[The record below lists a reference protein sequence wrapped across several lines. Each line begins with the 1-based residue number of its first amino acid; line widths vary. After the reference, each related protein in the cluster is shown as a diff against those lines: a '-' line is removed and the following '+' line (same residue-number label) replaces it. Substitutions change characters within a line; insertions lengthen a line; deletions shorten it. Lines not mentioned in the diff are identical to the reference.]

1 VQQEANKEL
10 IRESILH
17 DIAVAAGSGLSSPA
31 VVDAVIYIGSY
42 DGYLYALTE
51 E

>member
-1 VQQEANKEL
+1 MRQEAKKEL

-17 DIAVAAGSGLSSPA
+17 GIAVAAGSGPSSPA